1 MTHTEIA
8 NKYSEIIM
16 KETLEMLTELENQPK
31 WICLFTINLINFLIV
46 NCLNFLTTVP
56 VFLLLLLTWI
66 VNLKI

>member
-31 WICLFTINLINFLIV
+31 
-46 NCLNFLTTVP
+46 
-56 VFLLLLLTWI
+56 
-66 VNLKI
+66 